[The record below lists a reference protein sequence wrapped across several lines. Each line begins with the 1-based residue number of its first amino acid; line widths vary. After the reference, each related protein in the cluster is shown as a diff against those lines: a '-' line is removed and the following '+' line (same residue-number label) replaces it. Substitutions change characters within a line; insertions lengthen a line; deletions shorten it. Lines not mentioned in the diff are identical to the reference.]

1 MLFFLYLT
9 LPAGVAQLAR
19 ASAFQAEGCEFES
32 RHPLFFVLFWWDV
45 AKLVRRRALNPVFVG
60 SSPTIPVFLNLDLQ
74 R

>member
-1 MLFFLYLT
+1 MLFFSYLT

-32 RHPLFFVLFWWDV
+32 RHPLFLCFWWDV

-60 SSPTIPVFLNLDLQ
+60 SSPTIPVLIP
-74 R
+74 